1 LIGHASPWRPGRR
14 EREQAS
20 GGLAG
25 AEHTGWDRCDHS
37 RRDVGWGR
45 TRTGSGAG
53 RCRPRAT
60 TRSASAPR
68 PCQVPARPRR
78 VVGAACPPSYQNLR
92 RSICTSFFTCSRTAA
107 GALAAGEADQS
118 GGIGISI
125 NSWGR
130 GRTTRKCA
138 HNNNNNNESRQY
150 TREVPRL
157 RGPRPHGCWRW
168 CQEVA
173 GHASRSLRDRRCRH
187 ASLETAALSAP
198 VSACQRLSAPVS
210 AIQIKEYMPPKP
222 RQLLMH
228 TQRI

>member
-1 LIGHASPWRPGRR
+1 MIGHASPWRPGRR

-118 GGIGISI
+118 GGIGISV
-125 NSWGR
+125 NSWGERTSHAQNNVHTTTAITTTPDNTHEKFRACVGR
-130 GRTTRKCA
+130 G
-138 HNNNNNNESRQY
+138 
-150 TREVPRL
+150 L
-157 RGPRPHGCWRW
+157 
-168 CQEVA
+168 
-173 GHASRSLRDRRCRH
+173 
-187 ASLETAALSAP
+187 TAAGDGVRRWLGMPPVPCATVAAATRRSKPPRCQRLSAPVSACLSAP
-198 VSACQRLSAPVS
+198 VSACQRHPN
-210 AIQIKEYMPPKP
+210 
-222 RQLLMH
+222 
-228 TQRI
+228 